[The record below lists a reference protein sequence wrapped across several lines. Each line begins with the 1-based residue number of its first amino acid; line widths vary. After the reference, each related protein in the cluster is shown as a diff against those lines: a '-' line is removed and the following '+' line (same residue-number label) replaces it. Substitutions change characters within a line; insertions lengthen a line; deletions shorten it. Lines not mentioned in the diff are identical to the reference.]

1 MTRTWERN
9 SETINGLWP
18 HCQWTDEEIDLWHA
32 DLSGLDQ
39 DVLFEAIREV
49 KRSRDSLYP
58 QLAWIHAAYRPL
70 IAAKRAADRT
80 ARAAAEPAFA
90 GDRLEIDPAESRR
103 LAGLIAARIEAAG
116 PGDVDGILETIREH
130 IDQIDA
136 PVVSRLAWR
145 ASAKRRGIDAGAAR
159 PNAVPVEIQ
168 ESGEDFEDVRRKA
181 LSQLRAAHDH
191 KT

>member
-39 DVLFEAIREV
+39 DVLFQAIREV

-103 LAGLIAARIEAAG
+103 IAGLITARIESAG

-130 IDQIDA
+130 VDQLDA
-136 PVVSRLAWR
+136 AVASRLAWR
-145 ASAKRRGIDAGAAR
+145 AAAKRRGADSGAAR
-159 PNAVPVEIQ
+159 PNAVPVAIQ

-181 LSQLRAAHDH
+181 LAQLRVVSG
-191 KT
+191 

>member
-1 MTRTWERN
+1 MMRTWQKN
-9 SETINGLWP
+9 SDTINGLWP

-103 LAGLIAARIEAAG
+103 IAGMITNMIEAAG
-116 PGDVDGILETIREH
+116 PGDVDGILATIREH
-130 IDQIDA
+130 VDQLDA
-136 PVVSRLAWR
+136 AVASRLAWR
-145 ASAKRRGIDAGAAR
+145 AAMKRRGIEAPAIR
-159 PNAVPVEIQ
+159 PNPIPAAIQ
-168 ESGEDFEDVRRKA
+168 ESRADFEEIRRKA
-181 LSQLRAAHDH
+181 LAQLRVVSG
-191 KT
+191 

>member
-70 IAAKRAADRT
+70 ITAKRAADRT
-80 ARAAAEPAFA
+80 ARAAAEPAFP
-90 GDRLEIDPAESRR
+90 GDRLEIDPGESRR
-103 LAGLIAARIEAAG
+103 IAALITARIEAAG
-116 PGDVDGILETIREH
+116 PGDVNGILETIREH
-130 IDQIDA
+130 VDQLDA
-136 PVVSRLAWR
+136 AVACRLAWR
-145 ASAKRRGIDAGAAR
+145 AAAKRHGTDAGATR
-159 PNAVPVEIQ
+159 PNAGPVAIEQ
-168 ESGEDFEDVRRKA
+168 CREEFEGVRRKA
-181 LSQLRAAHDH
+181 LDELRVVSG
-191 KT
+191 